1 MSDIIL
7 ISAGAIIG
15 LIVILGIFI
24 ASVYKKVPQGYA
36 LIVNNITNKP
46 KVSFTGSM
54 VIPVI
59 HKMEIMK
66 ISLITLE
73 VDRRG
78 KDGLIC
84 KDNLRADITVAF
96 YLKVN
101 ETQDDVLKVAKAIGV
116 DRTADKEAVNQ
127 LFNAKFSEALKTVGK
142 KMDFLELFENR
153 IMFREKIV
161 EVIGQDMNGYVLE
174 DVAIDYLEQ
183 TPKSNLDPTNI
194 LDSEG
199 IRRITEITAF
209 RSVETNRLEK
219 DEQLAITKK
228 NVETK
233 EALLALERQEADAI
247 SKQGREVETIRA
259 REQAETKKV
268 QFEESLKSE
277 EARIATEEQVAV
289 REENKMRQI
298 EVAEQN
304 RQRAVVI
311 EQEKVIKARELE
323 QVNREREVELER
335 INKEK
340 ALEVERK
347 IIAQTVS
354 ERIAVD
360 KKVAEEEERIKEVK
374 QVSEADRAK
383 QVRILDAE
391 AAANED
397 MIKTVKQ
404 AEALE
409 RSAEFKAK
417 EINMIAQA
425 ELEASAKKAEAAKK
439 EAEGKQAQIAAS
451 GLAEAEV
458 IMAKADATEKEG
470 LVSARVKEAYAA
482 ALEKEGLAEA
492 KVLEEKLSSEARGQR
507 EIGLTEAKVL
517 EERLSAEA
525 KGQEEIGLAEARAN
539 KEKGLSEA
547 EIIMQKAK
555 AEAQGLVEKFAAMNN
570 MSVEAREFEEFK
582 MNLEAHLKEELA
594 KIDASKMVAKDQAEV
609 ISTALENSKIEIV
622 GGQGDYFDKLAKG
635 MGMGNALD
643 GFLDKTPVV
652 SSLLEKF
659 LGGKPEPKNISSNGD
674 NNNV

>member
-1 MSDIIL
+1 MENFVLLTAGICIAIL
-7 ISAGAIIG
+7 
-15 LIVILGIFI
+15 LVVVLFI

-36 LIVNNITNKP
+36 LIVNNISSKP
-46 KVSFTGSM
+46 KVSFTGSI

-96 YLKVN
+96 YLRVN

-116 DRTADKEAVNQ
+116 DRTADKLAVNE

-161 EVIGQDMNGYVLE
+161 EVIGDDLNGYVLE

-183 TPKSNLDPTNI
+183 TPKSNLDPSNI

-199 IRRITEITAF
+199 IRRITEITAS
-209 RSVETNRLEK
+209 RNVETNRLEK
-219 DEQLAITKK
+219 DEKLAITKK

-233 EALLALERQEADAI
+233 EALLALERQEADAV
-247 SKQGREVETIRA
+247 SKQEREVETIRA

-268 QFEESLKSE
+268 QFEETLKSE
-277 EARIATEEQVAV
+277 EARIVTEEQIAI

-311 EQEKVIKARELE
+311 EQEKVIKAQELE
-323 QVNREREVELER
+323 RVNREREVELET

-360 KKVAEEEERIKEVK
+360 KKVAEEQERIKEVQ
-374 QVSEADRAK
+374 QVSEAERAK
-383 QVRILDAE
+383 QVRVLDAQ
-391 AAANED
+391 AAADED
-397 MIKTVKQ
+397 MIKTIKH
-404 AEALE
+404 AEAE
-409 RSAEFKAK
+409 EKSAEFKAK
-417 EINMIAQA
+417 EINMLAQA
-425 ELEASAKKAEAAKK
+425 ELEASSKKSEAAKK

-458 IMAKADATEKEG
+458 VLAQADAKEKQG
-470 LVSARVKEAYAA
+470 LVEARIKEAHAL
-482 ALEKEGLAEA
+482 ALEKEGLAQA
-492 KVLEEKLSSEARGQR
+492 KVLEEK
-507 EIGLTEAKVL
+507 
-517 EERLSAEA
+517 LSAEA
-525 KGQEEIGLAEARAN
+525 KGQEEIGLAEAKVS
-539 KEKGLSEA
+539 KEKGMSEA

-555 AEAQGLVEKFAAMNN
+555 AEAQGLIEKFAAMNN

-582 MNLEAHLKEELA
+582 MRLEAHLKEELA
-594 KIDASKMVAKDQAEV
+594 KVDASQIVAKDQAKV
-609 ISTALENSKIEIV
+609 IATALENAKIDIV

-643 GFLDKTPVV
+643 GFLDKSPVV

-659 LGGKPEPKNISSNGD
+659 LGGSSD
-674 NNNV
+674 TKDVTPVSSSEK